1 MLSLLKPK
9 VATHKVPESEIKNTY
24 NRYRMQALFSVFI
37 GYLSYYIV
45 RNNFVLSTPYLK
57 QDLNLSA
64 TQIGLLSSC
73 MLIAYG
79 ISKGVMSSLADKA
92 NPKVY
97 MAVGL
102 VLCALVNVALG
113 FSFAFWMFAGLVV
126 LNGLFQGMGLVIR
139 LLQ

>member
-57 QDLNLSA
+57 QNLNLSA

-92 NPKVY
+92 NPKFIWLWGWFFVLSLTWR
-97 MAVGL
+97 L
-102 VLCALVNVALG
+102 VL
-113 FSFAFWMFAGLVV
+113 V
-126 LNGLFQGMGLVIR
+126 LLSGCLRDLLF
-139 LLQ
+139 